1 MVSNIQVRLRGILF
15 KLYRCFILTQNAPK
29 PPCPRY
35 DTCVIL
41 TPLLSVF
48 AGVLLPVLLMVA
60 LGAVVQRYHPLDNPT
75 LSRIQVYG
83 FVPAFLFVRVY
94 ESNLAWGDMGK
105 IALAVLLSQF
115 VLAVPL
121 YALMKARRVPPETL
135 SAILLASVV
144 FNAGNFGIPVVEQA
158 FGKTGGAVQALV
170 VMVANLSLWGI
181 GYAVMAAVTGK
192 GAGAIL
198 GYFKL
203 PMVYC
208 LVAALILRGLHIA
221 LPPFLLYALHT
232 VAAGVVPLSLFNLGS
247 QLATRTTT
255 RAVRWKIITP
265 VLLAKLVLLPA
276 VTAVVVIL
284 LGLWPLPGA
293 VLILAASAPSAVNT
307 LLLAQEQNGDIE
319 LAADCVFATTV
330 VCAVTVTITLVL
342 LRAFGGAAL
351 PTP

>member
-1 MVSNIQVRLRGILF
+1 MTF
-15 KLYRCFILTQNAPK
+15 
-29 PPCPRY
+29 
-35 DTCVIL
+35 L

-60 LGAVVQRYHPLDNPT
+60 LGAVVQRYHPLDNRT

-83 FVPAFLFVRVY
+83 FVPAFLLVRVY
-94 ESNLAWGDMGK
+94 ESALSWGDMGK

-121 YALMKARRVPPETL
+121 YAAMKARRVPPETL

-158 FGKTGGAVQALV
+158 FGAKGGAVQALV
-170 VMVANLSLWGI
+170 VMVANLSLWGV

-192 GAGAIL
+192 GGSAVL
-198 GYFKL
+198 GYFRL

-208 LVAALILRGLHIA
+208 LVAALLLRGLHVT

-232 VAAGVVPLSLFNLGS
+232 VADGVVPLSLFNLGS
-247 QLATRTTT
+247 QLATRTST

-265 VLLAKLVLLPA
+265 VLIAKLVLLPA
-276 VTAVVVIL
+276 VTAVVVVL
-284 LGLWPLPGA
+284 LGLWPMPGA
-293 VLILAASAPSAVNT
+293 VIILAASAPSAVNT

-319 LAADCVFATTV
+319 LAADCVFATTM
-330 VCAVTVTITLVL
+330 VCAVTVTVTLVL
-342 LRAFGGAAL
+342 LRAFGGTSL
-351 PTP
+351 PAP